1 MRPAIALLTTLLFT
15 LSSFAQ
21 DKELLSIASQN
32 RQVPSTVINFDI
44 RTAAFDS
51 IKKVEYGEL
60 DALGFSA
67 GILSKSIHN
76 NSHFL
81 YGLEIGYFR
90 SGNNAFNKYDTV
102 WVGPPRRIDTVIV
115 TNLGRTR
122 RYHYNA
128 VGILRYIESHER
140 WISFIAEAQIGIN
153 WIGDVTKFRKGQ
165 QEGERV
171 ADAHRERYWHFGLG
185 MGASVKINNSTGFQF
200 KMVKHYS
207 GRADW
212 AHGNSEPVLRPLLQK
227 AQVTRA
233 RNARFNVYMMHL
245 GLVKFF

>member
-1 MRPAIALLTTLLFT
+1 MRPAIALLTTLFFA
-15 LSSFAQ
+15 LSSFGQ

-44 RTAAFDS
+44 RTAAFDTV
-51 IKKVEYGEL
+51 KQREYGEL
-60 DALGFSA
+60 DALGFSL

-90 SGNNAFNKYDTV
+90 SGNNDFNKYDTIRV
-102 WVGPPRRIDTVIV
+102 FPVLRIDTTI
-115 TNLGRTR
+115 LGRTR
-122 RYHYNA
+122 RYHYNIS
-128 VGILRYIESHER
+128 GTLRYIESHER

-171 ADAHRERYWHFGLG
+171 ADSHRERYLHLGLG

-200 KMVKHYS
+200 KMIKHFA

-212 AHGNSEPVLRPLLQK
+212 AHGNSEPILRPLLQK